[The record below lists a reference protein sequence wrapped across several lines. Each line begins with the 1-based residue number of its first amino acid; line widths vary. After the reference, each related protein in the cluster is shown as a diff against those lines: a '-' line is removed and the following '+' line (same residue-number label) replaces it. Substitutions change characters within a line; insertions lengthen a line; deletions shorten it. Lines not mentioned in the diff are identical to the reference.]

1 MTPIKFGKAMAKQIK
16 NSEVIVIEKAGHI
29 LPAEKPL
36 EVNKALHSF
45 LLNSRS

>member
-1 MTPIKFGKAMAKQIK
+1 MAEQIK

-45 LLNSRS
+45 LRSSLG